1 MSILVEIL
9 SWFCFLAGSFLCL
22 SGSVGLL
29 RFPDFFSRVH
39 ASSVT
44 ETLAAPLLLAGVMLQ
59 TGWSLDTLKL
69 IMVGGFVLATNPT
82 STHAMVKAALHD
94 GHTPL
99 VPEGAS
105 ESDKN
110 GKDGENTAAPTEEES
125 STS

>member
-1 MSILVEIL
+1 VNIVIEVL
-9 SWFCFLAGSFLCL
+9 SWFCFLAGGFFCV

-44 ETLAAPLLLAGVMLQ
+44 ETLATPLLLAGVMLQ
-59 TGWSLDTLKL
+59 TGWSLDSLKL
-69 IMVGGFVLATNPT
+69 IMVAGFVLATNPT

-94 GHTPL
+94 GQKPL
-99 VPEGAS
+99 VPADS
-105 ESDKN
+105 N
-110 GKDGENTAAPTEEES
+110 DGSQDSATPNTEEEP